1 MLEVHLHVS
10 ERNISAHYV
19 HRESARNREGQLRD
33 KERGQK
39 STDNIKGIDN

>member
-10 ERNISAHYV
+10 ERNISAQNV
-19 HRESARNREGQLRD
+19 LRESARNRGGQLRD

-39 STDNIKGIDN
+39 TDNIKRI